1 MGFEGVKERKKKK
14 KKSEKKKG
22 DVENQKRQIVQKSE
36 ISILFFK
43 HFIIKAHARMLRS
56 ACNRILTS
64 NPQLLRVMSTSATSG
79 VWKHHKVVPDTPEGF
94 TMRGTVPTDENGVDV
109 MMEKWDAGSSEP
121 PHSHP
126 GDDMTVVIEGKMSVQ
141 FFKKEGDKLVED
153 GEPLILN
160 KGDAGYIDG
169 GRIHDAK
176 YLEDCKLVY
185 VHDKKFGFDAA
196 ASA

>member
-1 MGFEGVKERKKKK
+1 MGFEGVKERKK

-22 DVENQKRQIVQKSE
+22 DVENQKMQKVQKSE
-36 ISILFFK
+36 ISILFFQ
-43 HFIIKAHARMLRS
+43 HFIIKAHASMLRS

-141 FFKKEGDKLVED
+141 FFNKEGDKLVED

>member
-1 MGFEGVKERKKKK
+1 MGFEGVKERKK

-22 DVENQKRQIVQKSE
+22 DVENQKRQKVQKSE

>member
-1 MGFEGVKERKKKK
+1 
-14 KKSEKKKG
+14 
-22 DVENQKRQIVQKSE
+22 
-36 ISILFFK
+36 
-43 HFIIKAHARMLRS
+43 MLRRAARKLVS
-56 ACNRILTS
+56 G
-64 NPQLLRVMSTSATSG
+64 NPQLLRAMSTSATSG

-94 TMRGTVPTDENGVDV
+94 TMRGTFPTDENGVDV
-109 MMEKWDAGSSEP
+109 MMEKWEAGSSEP

-126 GDDMTVVIEGKMSVQ
+126 GDDMTVVVEGKMSVQ

-160 KGDAGYIDG
+160 KGDAGYIEG

-185 VHDKKFGFDAA
+185 VHDNKFGFVAEG
-196 ASA
+196 SA